1 MKAALQSS
9 LGEFMA
15 ALRPLNQVSSGLAR
29 AVRSIGRWQVWSI
42 PLPVRLYVL
51 GIDATAVCAVGVAL
65 AHTRTRGSDLL
76 LGVALLA
83 CGIVAIESTRTV
95 KEAHGEVVR
104 DLQSVWLLAIA
115 IALPPAFAFLAPF
128 PLMAYKMLRV
138 PRLVIYRRVFSNA
151 TLSLAYGSASVA
163 FHAIPASV
171 AGPYP
176 GTSQHALTWTV
187 CVAICGL
194 LGWIINFGLLVVA
207 IKLSDP
213 ASRIRDLIG
222 SRESTT
228 SDLLELSLAVSI
240 TLVVRIN
247 PVLMAL
253 ALPSVVLCKRS
264 IMRAQLVSH
273 ARIDSKTGLLNAG
286 TWQREAEAEFF
297 RALRANA
304 PLALAMVNIDHFKD
318 VNDMVGQL
326 VRDQLIRDIAG
337 MLKDQLPGHDLI
349 GRFGTEEFAILLPQT
364 GRDEAQRISERLR
377 DYIAAEPIAIESGS
391 QEGFVFRLT
400 VSIGV
405 AVLNESRRAL
415 AELIGAAD
423 SALGQAKSTGWNK
436 VYVLPE
442 GSDDSE
448 GS

>member
-15 ALRPLNQVSSGLAR
+15 ALRPLNQVSGGLLR
-29 AVRSIGRWQVWSI
+29 AARSIGRWQVWTI

-51 GIDATAVCAVGVAL
+51 GIDALAVAAVGVAV
-65 AHTRTRGSDLL
+65 AHTRARGSDLL

-83 CGIVAIESTRTV
+83 CGVIAIESTRTV

-115 IALPPAFAFLAPF
+115 VALPPAFAFLAPF

-151 TLSLAYGSASVA
+151 TLSLAYGCASIA
-163 FHAIPASV
+163 FHAVPDSI
-171 AGPYP
+171 AGPFP
-176 GTSQHALTWTV
+176 GTSQHALTWTAS
-187 CVAICGL
+187 VAVCGL
-194 LGWIINFGLLVVA
+194 LGWIINLALLVIA

-213 ASRIRDLIG
+213 AARVHDLIG
-222 SRESTT
+222 NRESITT
-228 SDLLELSLAVSI
+228 DLLELSLAVSI

-273 ARIDSKTGLLNAG
+273 ARIDAKTGLLNAG

-297 RALRANA
+297 RALRGNA

-318 VNDMVGQL
+318 VNDMAGQL

-337 MLKDQLPGHDLI
+337 MLKEQLPGHGLI
-349 GRFGTEEFAILLPQT
+349 GRLGGEEFAILLPQT

-377 DYIAAEPIAIESGS
+377 DHIAAEPIAIESGS

-405 AVLNESRRAL
+405 AILSQSRRAL
-415 AELIGAAD
+415 GELIGAAD
-423 SALGQAKSTGWNK
+423 SALGEAKSTGWSK
-436 VYVLPE
+436 VYVLPDALDE
-442 GSDDSE
+442 PGTS
-448 GS
+448 